1 MENEEKEELVSQEPE
16 QTPDQTP
23 EQAPE
28 QKTNWRVTVMECL
41 YDLVRMLAVILL
53 VFVFAVR
60 VVVVSGSSMYGTL
73 HNGDYLLVLSNVIY
87 RSPQQ
92 GDIVVA
98 SKASFRDGEDIV
110 KRVIATAN
118 QTVDIDF
125 DNGIVYVDG
134 VALDEPYIN
143 TPTNLREGT
152 SFPLVVE
159 EGTIFVM
166 GDNRNH
172 SQDSRSDEIGLIDLR
187 EVVGRV
193 IYLAVPGQNEGDPRD
208 WSRIGGLLG

>member
-16 QTPDQTP
+16 QTP

-60 VVVVSGSSMYGTL
+60 VVVVSGPSMYGTL

-172 SQDSRSDEIGLIDLR
+172 SLDSRSDEIGLIDLR

-193 IYLAVPGQNEGDPRD
+193 IFLAVPGQNEGDPRD